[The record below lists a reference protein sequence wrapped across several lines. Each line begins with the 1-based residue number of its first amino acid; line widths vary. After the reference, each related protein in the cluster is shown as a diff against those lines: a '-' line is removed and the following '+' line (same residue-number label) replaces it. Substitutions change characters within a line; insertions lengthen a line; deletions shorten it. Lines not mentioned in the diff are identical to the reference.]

1 MESNSLFSP
10 SSTIPLAPTIP
21 NPGHSTARRGSSSSY
36 PLLGSPLT
44 ANGKAWQQLEARRGL
59 HGDTCPRMAASWLP
73 HESQCR
79 ARRGKMTPLA
89 SQRPGLVKVQEVSS
103 IGLVLKESWCWSS
116 EGWSCTAYCSQLLV
130 RTAEQL
136 ASPTQLGLL
145 AGMVWSSLA

>member
-1 MESNSLFSP
+1 VV
-10 SSTIPLAPTIP
+10 
-21 NPGHSTARRGSSSSY
+21 
-36 PLLGSPLT
+36 
-44 ANGKAWQQLEARRGL
+44 
-59 HGDTCPRMAASWLP
+59 DSW
-73 HESQCR
+73 
-79 ARRGKMTPLA
+79 RGKMTPLA

-145 AGMVWSSLA
+145 AGMVWMLLGRISLVLRFKSSLGICRHAKCCNIPPARGSRSTKVSTS